1 MAEIMQT
8 RILAVSVLALV
19 FPSGALARNSKSWS
33 NLAELKPG
41 EQVVVMAVDGARH
54 RGAFRGYS
62 DEAITIREGNRDLT
76 TERTQVQAI
85 TVSAPSHRLRNT
97 LIGLGIGAGAGLAL
111 DRSLGAYL
119 RNESNPPGARALIWG
134 LPIAIGGTIGA
145 VIPGQRTIYSR

>member
-1 MAEIMQT
+1 MRT
-8 RILAVSVLALV
+8 RLFAAAILAVTLPL
-19 FPSGALARNSKSWS
+19 GALARDTRSWS

-41 EQVVVMAVDGARH
+41 EQVVVMGVDGARH

-62 DEAITIREGNRDLT
+62 GEAITIREDNRDVT

-85 TVSAPSHRLRNT
+85 SASAPSHRLRNT
-97 LIGLGIGAGAGLAL
+97 LIGLGIGAGVGLAL